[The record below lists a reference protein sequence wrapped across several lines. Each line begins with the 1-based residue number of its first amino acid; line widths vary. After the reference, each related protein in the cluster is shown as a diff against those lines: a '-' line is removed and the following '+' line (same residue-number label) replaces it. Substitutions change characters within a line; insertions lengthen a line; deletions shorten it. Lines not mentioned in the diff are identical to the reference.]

1 MKITFLPIAIRISG
15 KKLLIIGGGKTALQK
30 VKTLRQFTKSI
41 TILAPQ
47 VCAEIKQSGLTIK
60 HKVYEPKDLPG
71 YFLVYAC
78 TNNRALNARI
88 RADAHKKGLLVNV
101 IDDPASCDFISPAIY
116 KKGLMTV
123 AVNSNGRKVNKSVA
137 WRDKIRK
144 FLEHDHSTK

>member
-1 MKITFLPIAIRISG
+1 MTFLPIAIRISG

-47 VCAEIKQSGLTIK
+47 VCAELKKSSFTVKQK
-60 HKVYEPKDLPG
+60 AYEPEDLSG

-78 TNNRALNARI
+78 TNNRALNTRI
-88 RADAHKKGLLVNV
+88 RTDALKKGLLVN
-101 IDDPASCDFISPAIY
+101 ITDDPANCDFISPAIY

-123 AVNSNGRKVNKSVA
+123 AINSNGRKVNKSVA
-137 WRDKIRK
+137 WRDRIKK

>member
-1 MKITFLPIAIRISG
+1 MKMTFLPIAIRISG

-30 VKTLRQFTKSI
+30 MKTLRRFTKSI
-41 TILAPQ
+41 TLVAPR
-47 VCAEIKQSGLTIK
+47 VCAGIKQRDFTIK
-60 HKVYEPKDLPG
+60 KKNYEPKDLSG

-88 RADAHKKGLLVNV
+88 RADAHKKGLLVNST
-101 IDDPASCDFISPAIY
+101 DDPANCDFISPAIF

-123 AVNSNGRKVNKSVA
+123 AINSTGRKVNKSVA